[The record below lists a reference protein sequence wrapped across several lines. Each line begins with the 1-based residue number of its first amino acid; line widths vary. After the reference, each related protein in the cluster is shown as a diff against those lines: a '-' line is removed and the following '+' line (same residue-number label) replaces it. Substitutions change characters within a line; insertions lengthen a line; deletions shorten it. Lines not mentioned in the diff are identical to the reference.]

1 MVQFNVDS
9 AQVAHGALAA
19 RRHGEAIRG
28 EVQAMTALLTQMEGT
43 WRGGAATAFQSA
55 LGQWRGTQQK
65 GESAVEAIATAV
77 DAAGRHDAHVA
88 KQKISVTAG
97 GGRTGPAR

>member
-55 LGQWRGTQQK
+55 LGQWRVTQQQV
-65 GESAVEAIATAV
+65 ESALESLATAL
-77 DAAGRHDAHVA
+77 DAA
-88 KQKISVTAG
+88 
-97 GGRTGPAR
+97 ARQYADVENVNMRMFG

>member
-9 AQVAHGALAA
+9 AQVAQGALAA

-55 LGQWRGTQQK
+55 LGQWRMTQQQ
-65 GESAVEAIATAV
+65 VEASLAALANAL
-77 DAAGRHDAHVA
+77 DAA
-88 KQKISVTAG
+88 
-97 GGRTGPAR
+97 ARQYAEVEGANLRMFG

>member
-9 AQVAHGALAA
+9 AQVAQGALAA

-43 WRGGAATAFQSA
+43 WRGGAAAAFQSA
-55 LGQWRGTQQK
+55 LGQWRLTQRQ
-65 GESAVEAIATAV
+65 VEEALAALATAL
-77 DAAGRHDAHVA
+77 DAAARQYAEVEDANL
-88 KQKISVTAG
+88 
-97 GGRTGPAR
+97 RMFR